1 MFDSLVVKFGSPL
14 KTVLYDGP
22 SLAAGTHKFPF
33 EFILPKNIPSSYET
47 RTGHIRYEAKGEI
60 VRSLLKWNH
69 RCRKIF
75 TINAVLDLNLH
86 PQCRKPKTRRG
97 HKTLGF
103 LCCESGP
110 ISATIHLKR

>member
-1 MFDSLVVKFGSPL
+1 MFDFLEVKFDLPV
-14 KTVLYDGP
+14 KIDVYDGP

-33 EFILPKNIPSSYET
+33 KFTLPKNIPSSYEAHI
-47 RTGHIRYEAKGEI
+47 GHIRYEAKGEI

-75 TINAVLDLNLH
+75 TVNGVLDLNLY
-86 PQCRKPKTRRG
+86 PQCRKPKSRRG
-97 HKTLGF
+97 HKTLGCF
-103 LCCESGP
+103 CCESGP